1 MMTKM
6 NKTIALAIGY
16 FIVMPIILILTCA
29 YIIVMFCVSLIY
41 LLEVIF
47 RVKEPNSGEYAQKF
61 TYTYFTTI
69 KDVFK
74 DDDTKN

>member
-1 MMTKM
+1 MMM
-6 NKTIALAIGY
+6 NKTTALVIGY
-16 FIVMPIILILTCA
+16 FIMMPIILALTFA
-29 YIIVMFCVSLIY
+29 YIIVMLCVSLIY

-47 RVKEPNSGEYAQKF
+47 RVKESNSGDYAQRF

-74 DDDTKN
+74 DDNTKD

>member
-1 MMTKM
+1 MMMM
-6 NKTIALAIGY
+6 NKTTALVIGY
-16 FIVMPIILILTCA
+16 FIMMPIILALTFA
-29 YIIVMFCVSLIY
+29 YIIVMLCVSLIY

-47 RVKEPNSGEYAQKF
+47 RVKESNSGDYAQRF

-74 DDDTKN
+74 DDNTKD

>member
-1 MMTKM
+1 M
-6 NKTIALAIGY
+6 NKTTALVIGY
-16 FIVMPIILILTCA
+16 FIMMPIILALTFA
-29 YIIVMFCVSLIY
+29 YIIVMLCVSLIY

-47 RVKEPNSGEYAQKF
+47 RVKESNSGDYAQRF

-74 DDDTKN
+74 DDNTKD